1 MVSQT
6 GRLPRYGSHLSVAG
20 GLHLA
25 VEEAKTLGLRSL
37 QVFTRN
43 QRQWNAPP
51 LREDEIAAFTAA
63 RKSAGLE
70 APSAVVSHNSYLIN
84 LASPDAAQRRK
95 SIASQRAELERCE
108 ALGIEACVLH
118 PGAHLGA
125 PRKPRE
131 PNRLGEPPTPD
142 EQGGLARI
150 VSSIQM
156 LLRDTRGARVRIC
169 LETTTGAGTNL
180 GYDFAHLGHI
190 LESVHEPERLGVCID
205 TCHIVAAGYDMS
217 TAQRASDVL
226 GQFDARVGLG
236 AVRVVHVN
244 DSAGPLASRL
254 DRHAHIG
261 QGCCGDACFRSI
273 LTHPALADVPM
284 ILETPKDGEPTG
296 SNAKKPWDTVNI
308 RTLERIRTRS
318 VRRAATLLLAIGC
331 LASGISGIG
340 CASKSALAKDAP
352 ASKTVVAS
360 GEPSP
365 TELRQLQG
373 GSQAVADGRLD
384 DALAQF
390 QVILQTNPKLPEAFI
405 GIGDVRFAQ
414 GRYSEAEPNYRR
426 AAALDP
432 ENFNAQFGLGRSL
445 QVLGR
450 NTEAITAYHRALI
463 ADPESA
469 EANANMATAY
479 LSLGDSAAAMGFGE
493 RAVELD
499 PKSGA
504 AHVNLGVAYERL
516 GRPADAIRQ
525 YQAAAEL
532 LPVTPQLLINL
543 VNASVADG
551 RFEEA
556 IATAQTLTR
565 LSERPESFERLGW
578 ALFRAGRYNESGAA
592 YRQAATLDP
601 TYWPAWNGIGVN
613 ALNAWIRSDKRD
625 SDAGNE
631 ARRAFRSSL
640 QANPDQPK
648 VVKLFTTYG
657 L

>member
-1 MVSQT
+1 MPRSE
-6 GRLPRYGSHLSVAG
+6 RLPRYGSHLSVAG

-25 VEEAKTLGLRSL
+25 VEQAKELGLRSL

-51 LREDEIAAFTAA
+51 LRKDEITAFAAA
-63 RKSAGLE
+63 RKSAGLD

-84 LASPDAAQRRK
+84 LASPDTAQRRT

-108 ALGIEACVLH
+108 ALDIQACVLH
-118 PGAHLGA
+118 PGAHLGT

-142 EQGGLARI
+142 ERKGLARI
-150 VSSIQM
+150 TASIQT
-156 LLRDTRGARVRIC
+156 LLRETRGARVQIC

-180 GYDFAHLGHI
+180 GFDFAHLGHI
-190 LESVHEPERLGVCID
+190 IGSVQEPDRVGICID

-217 TAQRASDVL
+217 TAQRAADVL
-226 GQFDARVGLG
+226 GHFDATVGLQH
-236 AVRVVHVN
+236 VRVVHVN

-273 LTHPALADVPM
+273 LTHPALANVPM
-284 ILETPKDGEPTG
+284 ILETPKDGERGG
-296 SNAKKPWDTVNI
+296 STKGEPWDIINI
-308 RTLERIRTRS
+308 AALERIR
-318 VRRAATLLLAIGC
+318 RRGARRVARILFVMACFVVGLGDV
-331 LASGISGIG
+331 G
-340 CASKSALAKDAP
+340 CASRPKVEGSPVGSQASA
-352 ASKTVVAS
+352 TR

-365 TELRQLQG
+365 AEQQQLQG
-373 GSQAVADGRLD
+373 GSRAVADGRLD
-384 DALAQF
+384 EALAQF
-390 QVILQTNPKLPEAFI
+390 QAILQTNPKLPEAFI

-414 GRYSEAEPNYRR
+414 GRYTEAEPNYRH
-426 AAALDP
+426 AATLDP
-432 ENFNAQFGLGRSL
+432 EDFNAQFGLGRSL
-445 QVLGR
+445 QMLGR
-450 NTEAITAYHRALI
+450 NAEAITAYHRALVV
-463 ADPESA
+463 DSQSA
-469 EANANMATAY
+469 EANGNMATAY
-479 LSLGDSAAAMGFGE
+479 LSLGDAAVAMQFGE
-493 RAVELD
+493 RAVALD

-516 GRPADAIRQ
+516 GRPADAITQ

-532 LPVTPQLLINL
+532 IPVTPQLLINL

-556 IATAQTLTR
+556 IATAKTLTR

-578 ALFRAGRYNESGAA
+578 AFFRAGRYDESGAA
-592 YRQAATLDP
+592 YRQAVTLDP

-625 SDAGNE
+625 SDAGND

-648 VVKLFTTYG
+648 IVKLFTTYG

>member
-1 MVSQT
+1 MPRT
-6 GRLPRYGSHLSVAG
+6 DRLPRYGSHLSVAG

-25 VEEAKTLGLRSL
+25 VEEAKRLGLRSL

-51 LREDEIAAFTAA
+51 LREDEIAAFAAA
-63 RKSAGLE
+63 RKSAGLD

-95 SIASQRAELERCE
+95 SIASQRTELERCE

-118 PGAHLGA
+118 PGAHLGT
-125 PRKPRE
+125 PRRPRE
-131 PNRLGEPPTPD
+131 PNRLGESPTPD
-142 EQGGLARI
+142 EQKGLARI
-150 VSSIQM
+150 TASVQT
-156 LLRDTRGARVRIC
+156 LLRETRGARVRIC

-190 LESVHEPERLGVCID
+190 LDSVHEPERVGVCID

-217 TAQRASDVL
+217 TAQRAADVL
-226 GQFDARVGLG
+226 GHFDTIIGLG
-236 AVRVVHVN
+236 QVRVVHVN

-273 LTHPALADVPM
+273 LTHPALVDVPM
-284 ILETPKDGEPTG
+284 ILETPKDGEPSG
-296 SNAKKPWDTVNI
+296 RGAGKLWDTVNI
-308 RTLERIRTRS
+308 RALERIRTRS
-318 VRRAATLLLAIGC
+318 ARRTVTLLLAVVC
-331 LASGISGIG
+331 FVYGISGVG
-340 CASKSALAKDAP
+340 CASKR
-352 ASKTVVAS
+352 TVSSSPTTPQVAAAR

-365 TELRQLQG
+365 AEQQQLQG
-373 GSQAVADGRLD
+373 GSQAVADGRFD
-384 DALAQF
+384 EALAQF
-390 QVILQTNPKLPEAFI
+390 QAILRTNPKLPEAFI

-432 ENFNAQFGLGRSL
+432 EDFNAQFGLGRSL
-445 QVLGR
+445 QMLGR

-469 EANANMATAY
+469 EANGNMATAY
-479 LSLGDSAAAMGFGE
+479 LSLGDSAVAMQFGE
-493 RAVELD
+493 RAVALD

-516 GRPADAIRQ
+516 GRPADAIAQ

-565 LSERPESFERLGW
+565 LSDRPESFERLGW

-592 YRQAATLDP
+592 YRQAATLDT

-648 VVKLFTTYG
+648 IVKLFTTYG